1 MLVFIQD
8 HATGTV
14 SCLTLEATAP
24 GVVGISGRQHIIAD
38 YERVIFGPMPEGTHI
53 GMTEFSIASCL
64 DTVWITGDAG
74 VHARASAHSKLNLGC
89 HMTLTEPRAFT
100 HLVVAQMFSVVDANG
115 AVFGTAAT
123 ARAFTQVAGA
133 TTFSV
138 VEADRAVG
146 FVATDGACSSSNSIV
161 LQPEQGFPGASPGN
175 C

>member
-1 MLVFIQD
+1 
-8 HATGTV
+8 
-14 SCLTLEATAP
+14 
-24 GVVGISGRQHIIAD
+24 VVGISGRQHIIAD

-74 VHARASAHSKLNLGC
+74 IHAAALAHSKLNLGC

-100 HLVVAQMFSVVDANG
+100 HFVVAQMFSVVDANR

-123 ARAFTQVAGA
+123 ARAFTQVASA

-138 VEADRAVG
+138 VEADGAVG
-146 FVATDGACSSSNSIV
+146 FVATNGACSSSNSIV
-161 LQPEQGFPGASPGN
+161 LQPEQGFPAASPGN